1 MPSQTFRDTG
11 TFESADIKYPIQ
23 DGFAPN
29 QVLTTDGAGN
39 LSLAPPNGQTGSQ
52 LVSVP
57 AGSGP
62 FTMLNIPT
70 TLDRGLVLRIEAI
83 AWLTSGPNAG
93 SMITFVIDCSYNNV
107 GGVVSRVGVSD
118 DYLIN
123 KDVNINRV
131 PGSNMDVVTMAGA
144 GIVTPTIYGDAT
156 ADANF
161 WMTGYLFP
169 PP

>member
-1 MPSQTFRDTG
+1 MPSETFRDTG
-11 TFESADIKYPIQ
+11 TFESADIKYPLQ

-39 LSLAPPNGQTGSQ
+39 LSLAPPNGQVGSQ

-62 FTMLNIPT
+62 FTMLNIAVP
-70 TLDRGLVLRIEAI
+70 LDSAYVFKIEAI

-93 SMITFVIDCSYNNV
+93 SMITFVLNCSYNNI
-107 GGVVSRVGVSD
+107 GGVVTRVGVAD

-123 KDVNINRV
+123 RDVNINRV

-144 GIVTPTIYGDAT
+144 GNVTPTIYGDST

-169 PP
+169 LP